1 MVDCVCFLFAACHIS
16 CSSWHYTLCRHN
28 IHKIRW
34 PMTCS
39 LTSAC
44 IFSLL
49 PTNQSSYTS
58 ARSRICCLLAPMN
71 TQCCLVTFIIH
82 LSVSLAW
89 VSLIQPNSYI
99 TFSLP
104 FDIPSGHISMSK
116 HTHLSLT
123 LSWIDSGLRPPAFPS
138 LLPFTESRLPAAT
151 FCILAPEATLRRQ
164 IRIGCHGRWKT
175 SFVEAI
181 NCIQFRDEG
190 RNKFLFSKDWRKEKW
205 RKAKKKKSLHIIWSH
220 FFFFLFLQYSFE
232 NLFSVTCFLFYLEFM
247 K

>member
-1 MVDCVCFLFAACHIS
+1 
-16 CSSWHYTLCRHN
+16 
-28 IHKIRW
+28 
-34 PMTCS
+34 
-39 LTSAC
+39 
-44 IFSLL
+44 
-49 PTNQSSYTS
+49 
-58 ARSRICCLLAPMN
+58 
-71 TQCCLVTFIIH
+71 
-82 LSVSLAW
+82 
-89 VSLIQPNSYI
+89 
-99 TFSLP
+99 
-104 FDIPSGHISMSK
+104 MSK

-205 RKAKKKKSLHIIWSH
+205 RKAKKKKKPPHNMVA
-220 FFFFLFLQYSFE
+220 FFFLSFLAIFFWKFI
-232 NLFSVTCFLFYLEFM
+232 FSYVFSFLFRIHEIITLSCSRLLFCVCIGSEINHFCLGWHFCISTQM
-247 K
+247 HF